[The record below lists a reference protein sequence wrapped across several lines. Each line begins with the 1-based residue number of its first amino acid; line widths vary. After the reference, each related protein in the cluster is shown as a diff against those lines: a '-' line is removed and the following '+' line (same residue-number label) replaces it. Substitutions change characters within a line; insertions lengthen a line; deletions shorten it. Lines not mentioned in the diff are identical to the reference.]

1 MTGLWKI
8 RKALNAWGIPGINRR
23 DLDYELTY
31 NKRRLSKLADD
42 KILTKERATQA
53 GLEAPQTYG
62 VIAIEREIRKLG
74 QIVDGHSDFVIK
86 PARGTGGKGILVI
99 TERFEDRYRTL
110 SGQIVTHADI
120 EDHVSDI
127 LSGAYSR
134 GDKDRALVE
143 YRVIPDDVFQG
154 FSGDGVPDIRV
165 TVLMG
170 YPVMAMLRIPTRQSA
185 GWTSRQPDAIG
196 VGIDIASGMTLRGTW
211 LKDIGKP
218 LDKNDVIEGFRLPAW
233 NDFMK
238 LAARC
243 HELCGLG
250 YIEVDMMLDQNL
262 GPLVIEINARPDLG
276 AQIANECGLACR
288 AEGVEARIREL
299 ARGGA
304 ADTPEQ
310 RVLFAQ
316 KFLGQISGSVQ
327 R

>member
-1 MTGLWKI
+1 MTGLWKTL
-8 RKALNAWGIPGINRR
+8 KALKAWGIPGINRR
-23 DLDYELTY
+23 DLDYELKY
-31 NKRRLSKLADD
+31 NKRGLGKLVND
-42 KILTKERATQA
+42 KIITKERATQA
-53 GLEAPQTYG
+53 GLEMPQTYG
-62 VIAIEREIRKLG
+62 VITIEREIRKLG

-86 PARGTGGKGILVI
+86 PARGSGGTGILVI

-110 SGQIVTHADI
+110 SGQIATHADI

-127 LSGAYSR
+127 LGGAYSP
-134 GDKDRALVE
+134 GDQDRALIE

-154 FSGDGVPDIRV
+154 FSDDGVPDIRV
-165 TVLMG
+165 TVLLG

-185 GWTSRQPDAIG
+185 GWASRQPDAIG
-196 VGIDIASGMTLRGTW
+196 VGIDLASGMTLRGTW

-218 LDKNDVIEGFRLPAW
+218 LDKTDVVEGFRLPAW
-233 NDFMK
+233 NGFMK

-250 YIEVDMMLDQNL
+250 YIEVDMMLDQYL

-276 AQIANECGLACR
+276 VQIANECGLAHR
-288 AEGVEARIREL
+288 AEGVEARIKEL

-316 KFLGQISGSVQ
+316 KFLGKSSADAL